1 MAGIYNG
8 AVVTDA
14 GISLFAQAVTAS
26 AITWTKGVTSSYAIP
41 AGTNIQSLTSLQDVQ
56 QTVDIS
62 YATAINND
70 TVQVSARF
78 TNEGVATA
86 YNIQAI
92 GIYAKVG
99 SGSEVLAAVV
109 TAQSPDEQSADSG
122 TSLASHIFNVQM
134 AFSNATSVTMNV
146 IPAGAASVADVNL
159 LRQEVNV
166 DVSAKVDKSVLQAL
180 DTPVQV
186 SIAVNDW
193 TASGVNWTA
202 TKACAKAST
211 ADWCVLK
218 LVPVNPEPQTAA
230 NLKALQK
237 NVSYLYPNPTVGNG
251 TLTFLA
257 ATKPTIALTFD
268 VVGGAVT

>member
-14 GISLFAQAVTAS
+14 GLSLFAQAVTAS
-26 AITWTKGVTSSYAIP
+26 AITWTKGVASSYAIP
-41 AGTNIQSLTSLQDVQ
+41 AGTNIQSLTSLQDVK
-56 QTVDIS
+56 QTADIS
-62 YATAINND
+62 YATVVNTD
-70 TVQVSARF
+70 TAQVSVRF
-78 TNEGVATA
+78 TNQGVQTA
-86 YNIQAI
+86 YNIETV

-166 DVSAKVDKSVLQAL
+166 DVSAKVDKTALQAL

-186 SIAVNDW
+186 SIAVSDW

-202 TKACAKAST
+202 TKACSKAST

-218 LVPVNPEPQTAA
+218 LVPVNPDPQTAA

>member
-56 QTVDIS
+56 QTADIS

-70 TVQVSARF
+70 TAQVSARF

-186 SIAVNDW
+186 SIAVSDW

-202 TKACAKAST
+202 TKACSKAST

-218 LVPVNPEPQTAA
+218 LVPVNPDPQTAA

-251 TLTFLA
+251 TITFLA

-268 VVGGAVT
+268 VVGGAVS

>member
-41 AGTNIQSLTSLQDVQ
+41 AGTNIQSLTSLQDVK
-56 QTVDIS
+56 QTADIS
-62 YATAINND
+62 YATVVNTD
-70 TVQVSARF
+70 TAQVSVRF
-78 TNEGVATA
+78 TNQGVQTA
-86 YNIQAI
+86 YNIETV

-202 TKACAKAST
+202 TKACSKAST

-218 LVPVNPEPQTAA
+218 LVPVNPVPQTAA
-230 NLKALQK
+230 TLKALQK
-237 NVSYLYPNPTVGNG
+237 NVSYLYPNPTAGNG

>member
-14 GISLFAQAVTAS
+14 GFSLFAQAVTA
-26 AITWTKGVTSSYAIP
+26 AQITWTKSVTSSYAIP
-41 AGTNIQSLTSLQDVQ
+41 AGTNLQTLTSLQNVQ

-62 YATAINND
+62 YATAINGN
-70 TVQVSARF
+70 TALVSARF

-92 GIYAKVG
+92 GIYAKIG

-122 TSLASHIFNVQM
+122 SSLASHIFNIQM
-134 AFSNATSVTMNV
+134 AFSNASQVTMNV
-146 IPAGAASVADVNL
+146 IAAGSATIADVNL
-159 LRQEVNV
+159 LRQELVTEINLK
-166 DVSAKVDKSVLQAL
+166 ADKSVLQAL

-193 TASGVNWTA
+193 TASGGNWTA
-202 TKACAKAST
+202 SKACSKAST

-218 LVPVNPEPQTAA
+218 LIPVNPSPLTAE

-251 TLTFLA
+251 TITFLA
-257 ATKPTIALTFD
+257 ATKPAIALTFD
-268 VVGGAVT
+268 VVGGAVS

>member
-41 AGTNIQSLTSLQDVQ
+41 AGTNIQSLTSLQDVE
-56 QTVDIS
+56 QTADIS
-62 YATAINND
+62 YATVVNTD
-70 TVQVSARF
+70 TAQVSVRF
-78 TNEGVATA
+78 TNQGVQTA
-86 YNIQAI
+86 YNIETV

-186 SIAVNDW
+186 SIAVSDW

-202 TKACAKAST
+202 TKGCAKAST

>member
-8 AVVTDA
+8 AVVTNGGLA
-14 GISLFAQAVTAS
+14 LFAQAVTAS
-26 AITWTKGVTSSYAIP
+26 AITWTKSVTSSYAIP
-41 AGTNIQSLTSLQDVQ
+41 AGTNIQTLTSLQDVK
-56 QTVDIS
+56 QTIDIS
-62 YATAINND
+62 YATAINGD

-99 SGSEVLAAVV
+99 NGSEVLVAVV

-134 AFSNATSVTMNV
+134 AFSNASQVTMNV
-146 IPAGAASVADVNL
+146 IASGSATIADVNL
-159 LRQEVNV
+159 LRNELVTQINL
-166 DVSAKVDKSVLQAL
+166 KVDKSALQAI

-193 TASGVNWTA
+193 TGSGANWTA
-202 TKACAKAST
+202 TKSCSKAT
-211 ADWCVLK
+211 TDAWCVLR
-218 LVPVNPEPQTAA
+218 LSPVNPSTLTAA
-230 NLKALQK
+230 NLKTLQK
-237 NVSYLYPNPTVGNG
+237 NVSYLYPKPTVGAG
-251 TLTFLA
+251 TITFLA
-257 ATKPTIALTFD
+257 SVKPTIALTFD
-268 VVGGAVT
+268 VVGGAI

>member
-8 AVVTDA
+8 AVVTNA
-14 GISLFAQAVTAS
+14 GLNLFAQAVTAS
-26 AITWTKGVTSSYAIP
+26 EITWTHGVTSSYAIP
-41 AGTNIQSLTSLQDVQ
+41 AGTNIQSLTSLQDIK

-62 YATAINND
+62 YATVINSD

-99 SGSEVLAAVV
+99 SGSEVLVAVV

-122 TSLASHIFNVQM
+122 SSLASHIFSVQM
-134 AFSNATSVTMNV
+134 VFSNASQVTMNV
-146 IPAGAASVADVNL
+146 IASGSATIADVNL
-159 LRQEVNV
+159 LRQELVTEINLKA
-166 DVSAKVDKSVLQAL
+166 DTSVLQAL
-180 DTPVQV
+180 DTPVRV
-186 SIAVNDW
+186 SIAVGDW
-193 TASGVNWTA
+193 AASGSNWTV

-218 LVPVNPEPQTAA
+218 IAPVNPSSLTASE
-230 NLKALQK
+230 LKTLQK
-237 NVSYLYPNPTVGNG
+237 NISYLYPRPTVGNG
-251 TLTFLA
+251 TITFLA
-257 ATKPTIALTFD
+257 AQKPTITLTFD

>member
-1 MAGIYNG
+1 MWSAGLYHKGVNMGLAYIEG
-8 AVVTDA
+8 AGGGGVRSSD
-14 GISLFAQAVTAS
+14 VTAS
-26 AITWTKGVTSSYAIP
+26 AA
-41 AGTNIQSLTSLQDVQ
+41 
-56 QTVDIS
+56 DIS

-70 TVQVSARF
+70 TAQVSARF

-134 AFSNATSVTMNV
+134 AFSNASQVTMNV
-146 IPAGAASVADVNL
+146 NASGSATVADVNL
-159 LRQEVNV
+159 LRTELVTQINLK
-166 DVSAKVDKSVLQAL
+166 ADKSVLQAL

-193 TASGVNWTA
+193 AASGANWTV
-202 TKACAKAST
+202 TKACSKAST
-211 ADWCVLK
+211 ADWCVLR
-218 LVPVNPEPQTAA
+218 LIPVNPSSLTAA

-251 TLTFLA
+251 TITFLA

-268 VVGGAVT
+268 VVGGAVS

>member
-14 GISLFAQAVTAS
+14 GLSLFAQAVTAS
-26 AITWTKGVTSSYAIP
+26 EITWTHGVTSSYAIP
-41 AGTNIQSLTSLQDVQ
+41 SGTNIQSLTSLQDVK

-62 YATAINND
+62 YATVVNNS
-70 TVQVSARF
+70 TVQVSTRF
-78 TNEGVATA
+78 TNAGVATA
-86 YNIQAI
+86 YDIETI

-122 TSLASHIFNVQM
+122 SSLASHIFNVQM
-134 AFSNATSVTMNV
+134 EFSNASQVTMNV
-146 IPAGAASVADVNL
+146 IASGSATVADVAL
-159 LRQEVNV
+159 LRQELITQI
-166 DVSAKVDKSVLQAL
+166 DLKADKSVLKAL
-180 DTPVQV
+180 DTPVQI

-193 TASGVNWTA
+193 TASGGNW
-202 TKACAKAST
+202 CASKSCSKAST

-218 LVPVNPEPQTAA
+218 LIPVNPSTLTAA
-230 NLKALQK
+230 NLKTLQK

-251 TLTFLA
+251 TITFLA

-268 VVGGAVT
+268 VVGGAVS

>member
-14 GISLFAQAVTAS
+14 GLSLFAQAVTAS

-41 AGTNIQSLTSLQDVQ
+41 AGTNIQSLTSLQDVK
-56 QTVDIS
+56 QTADIS
-62 YATAINND
+62 YATAVNNE
-70 TVQVSARF
+70 TVQVSVRF
-78 TNEGVATA
+78 TNQGVQTA
-86 YNIQAI
+86 YNIETV

-146 IPAGAASVADVNL
+146 TASGAASVADVNL
-159 LRQEVNV
+159 LRTELVTQINLK
-166 DVSAKVDKSVLQAL
+166 ADKSVLQAL

-186 SIAVNDW
+186 SIAVSDW

-202 TKACAKAST
+202 SKSCTKAST

-218 LVPVNPEPQTAA
+218 LVPVNPDPLTAA
-230 NLKALQK
+230 NLKTLQK

-268 VVGGAVT
+268 VVGGAVS

>member
-41 AGTNIQSLTSLQDVQ
+41 AGTNIQSLTSLQDVE
-56 QTVDIS
+56 QTAYIS
-62 YATAINND
+62 YATVVNTD
-70 TVQVSARF
+70 TAQVSVRF
-78 TNEGVATA
+78 TNQGVQTA
-86 YNIQAI
+86 YNIETV

-166 DVSAKVDKSVLQAL
+166 DVSAKVDKSVLQTL

-202 TKACAKAST
+202 SKACAKAST

-218 LVPVNPEPQTAA
+218 LVPVNPDPQTAA

-268 VVGGAVT
+268 VVGGAVS

>member
-41 AGTNIQSLTSLQDVQ
+41 AGTNIQSLTSLQDVE
-56 QTVDIS
+56 QTADIS
-62 YATAINND
+62 YATVVNTD
-70 TVQVSARF
+70 TAQVSVRF
-78 TNEGVATA
+78 TNQGVQTA
-86 YNIQAI
+86 YNIETV

>member
-14 GISLFAQAVTAS
+14 GLSLFAQAVTAS
-26 AITWTKGVTSSYAIP
+26 EITWTKGVTSSYAIP
-41 AGTNIQSLTSLQDVQ
+41 AGTNIQSLTSLQDVK

-62 YATAINND
+62 YATVVNNT

-78 TNEGVATA
+78 TNAGVATA
-86 YNIQAI
+86 YDIETI

-122 TSLASHIFNVQM
+122 SSLASHIFNVQM
-134 AFSNATSVTMNV
+134 AFSNASQVTMNV
-146 IPAGAASVADVNL
+146 IASGGATVADVDL
-159 LRQEVNV
+159 LRQELITQI
-166 DVSAKVDKSVLQAL
+166 DLKADTSRLQAL
-180 DTPVQV
+180 DTPVSI

-193 TASGVNWTA
+193 VASGVNWTV
-202 TKACAKAST
+202 TKACSKAST

-218 LVPVNPEPQTAA
+218 LVPVNPDPLTASG
-230 NLKALQK
+230 LKTLQK
-237 NVSYLYPNPTVGNG
+237 NVAYLYPNPTVGNG
-251 TLTFLA
+251 TITFLA
-257 ATKPTIALTFD
+257 AVKPSIALTFD
-268 VVGGAVT
+268 VVGGAL

>member
-8 AVVTDA
+8 AVVTNA
-14 GISLFAQAVTAS
+14 GLSLFAQAVTAS
-26 AITWTKGVTSSYAIP
+26 EITWTHGVTSSYAIP
-41 AGTNIQSLTSLQDVQ
+41 AGTNIQSLTSLQDVK

-62 YATAINND
+62 YASAINGN
-70 TVQVSARF
+70 TVQVAARF
-78 TNEGVATA
+78 TNKGVVTA
-86 YNIQAI
+86 YNIQTI
-92 GIYAKVG
+92 GIYAQVG

-122 TSLASHIFNVQM
+122 TSIASHIFNVQM
-134 AFSNATSVTMNV
+134 QFSNVSQVTMNV
-146 IPAGAASVADVNL
+146 IASGSATVADVNL
-159 LRQEVNV
+159 LRQELVTQINLKA
-166 DVSAKVDKSVLQAL
+166 STSTLQAL

-186 SIAVNDW
+186 SIAVSDW

-202 TKACAKAST
+202 TKACSKAST

-268 VVGGAVT
+268 VVGGAVK

>member
-41 AGTNIQSLTSLQDVQ
+41 AGTNIQSLTSLQDVE
-56 QTVDIS
+56 QTADIS
-62 YATAINND
+62 YATVVNTD
-70 TVQVSARF
+70 TAQVSVRF
-78 TNEGVATA
+78 TNQGVQTA
-86 YNIQAI
+86 YNIETV

-186 SIAVNDW
+186 SIAVSDW

-268 VVGGAVT
+268 VVGGAVS

>member
-14 GISLFAQAVTAS
+14 GFSLFAQAVTAS
-26 AITWTKGVTSSYAIP
+26 AITWTHGVTSSYAIP

-70 TVQVSARF
+70 TAQVSARF

-134 AFSNATSVTMNV
+134 AFSNASQVTMNV
-146 IPAGAASVADVNL
+146 TASGSATVADVNL
-159 LRQEVNV
+159 LRTELVTQINLK
-166 DVSAKVDKSVLQAL
+166 ADKSVLQAL

-193 TASGVNWTA
+193 AASGANWTV
-202 TKACAKAST
+202 TKACSKAST
-211 ADWCVLK
+211 ADWCVLR
-218 LVPVNPEPQTAA
+218 LIPVNPSTLTAA
-230 NLKALQK
+230 QLKLLQK

-251 TLTFLA
+251 TITFLA

-268 VVGGAVT
+268 VVGGAVS